1 MVDGADQAAA
11 ELALERGW
19 DLVSPLPFG
28 KCLNVAINATPTN
41 AADARALLA
50 GNSASDSQ
58 TQSRAE
64 RIMALTTQARVF
76 DLADQDEK
84 IGGLFLAKLDDPH
97 DFAKTQAFTTE
108 SATHAAL
115 AGRIVI
121 AQSDILIGVWDG
133 VSTANLGGAGQTIA
147 AALEMGA
154 PVIWIN
160 PDAPENWRFL
170 HAPESLANQI

>member
-58 TQSRAE
+58 TQARAE

-84 IGGLFLAKLDDPH
+84 IGGLFLATLD
-97 DFAKTQAFTTE
+97 AQIGRTTCRARGWKNVWCSV
-108 SATHAAL
+108 SAVTL
-115 AGRIVI
+115 K
-121 AQSDILIGVWDG
+121 
-133 VSTANLGGAGQTIA
+133 NK
-147 AALEMGA
+147 
-154 PVIWIN
+154 
-160 PDAPENWRFL
+160 
-170 HAPESLANQI
+170 